1 MASVLANFLSGTQD
15 PSSVATFGN
24 QGDVFARIGVSG
36 GTLYQKQDSG
46 STTNWALLSAALG
59 TVLMKDVKAAGTDG
73 GTFTSGAWQTRDLN
87 TVENPQI
94 WAALAAN
101 QITLDAGTYKI
112 IANAPG
118 YQCAENKAILRNI
131 TDATDTVIGSSE
143 FGAVAFGGFSKSNII
158 GIFTIAS
165 TKTFEIQHQCAI
177 TSATNGFGVADNLG
191 VDEVYTQVE
200 ITKIA

>member
-1 MASVLANFLSGTQD
+1 MGSVLANFLSGTQD

-24 QGDVFARIGVSG
+24 QGDIFARIGGSG

-46 STTNWALLSAALG
+46 SSTNWVLLSSNLG
-59 TVLMKDVKAAGTDG
+59 TVLIKDVKATGTDG

-94 WAALAAN
+94 WASLAAN

-112 IANAPG
+112 IANAPS
-118 YQCAENKAILRNI
+118 YQCAENKAKLRNI

-143 FGAVAFGGFSKSNII
+143 FGAAAFGGFSKSNII

-165 TKTFEIQHQCAI
+165 SKTFEIQHQCVT
-177 TSATNGFGVADNLG
+177 TSTTNGFGVADNLG
-191 VDEVYTQVE
+191 VDEVYTQVS